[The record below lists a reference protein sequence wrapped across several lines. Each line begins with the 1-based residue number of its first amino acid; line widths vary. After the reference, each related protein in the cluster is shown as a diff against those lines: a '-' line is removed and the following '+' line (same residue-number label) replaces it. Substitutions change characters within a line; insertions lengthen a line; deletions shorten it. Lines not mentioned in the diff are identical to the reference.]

1 NHLQIS
7 YYIALMLSVY
17 GIIELVEAIRNKRV
31 PAFAKAAGITIA
43 AALLAV
49 GTFIGPLWAVTQYSK
64 YTIRGKSEL
73 EITSLS
79 KKETEGLNREYAF
92 AYSNGILE
100 PITLFIPNFYG
111 GTSANFLVSDQ
122 ESETY
127 KALVRSGNQETA
139 NELANYT

>member
-1 NHLQIS
+1 
-7 YYIALMLSVY
+7 
-17 GIIELVEAIRNKRV
+17 LVEAIRTKGV

-100 PITLFIPNFYG
+100 PITLFIPPSYRG
-111 GTSANFLVSDQ
+111 PSAHLLASDQ
-122 ESETY
+122 QRRTC
-127 KALVRSGNQETA
+127 TA
-139 NELANYT
+139 ATRPGHPEPDNE